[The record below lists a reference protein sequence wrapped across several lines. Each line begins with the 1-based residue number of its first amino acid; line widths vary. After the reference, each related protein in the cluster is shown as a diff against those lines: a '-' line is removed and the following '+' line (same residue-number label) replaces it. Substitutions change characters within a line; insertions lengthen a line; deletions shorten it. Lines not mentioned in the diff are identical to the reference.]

1 MIVYLDGRYVSG
13 RDACVSV
20 DDRGFTFA
28 DGLYEVIRVY
38 YGKPFRLRE
47 HLERLAEGCRFL
59 RIELENLSSLEQI
72 CAKLIAENRL
82 QDDEATVYIQVT
94 RGAAPRKHS
103 FPSARVSPTIYI
115 SASRFSPFSDQLS
128 DGIRVVLV
136 SDSRWD
142 NCNIKTIMLLPN
154 VLAQQRALEKG
165 AAEALFVRNGIIL
178 EGTHSNFFAVI
189 DNKLF
194 THPECG
200 HILPGITRWT
210 VLDICAE
217 IGLECHEAPVEA
229 GALLKVSELFVS
241 GTTLEITPVVEVDD
255 RIIADGYPGRITRL
269 MQTELAKLTGAKR

>member
-1 MIVYLDGRYVSG
+1 MIVYLDGRYISG
-13 RDACVSV
+13 REACVSV

-59 RIELENLSSLEQI
+59 RIELKNWGSLEQI

-82 QDDEATVYIQVT
+82 QDDEATIYIQVT
-94 RGAAPRKHS
+94 RGASPRKHT
-103 FPSARVSPTIYI
+103 FPSPQVSPTVLI
-115 SASRFSPFSDQLS
+115 SASRFRPSINQLS
-128 DGIRVVLV
+128 NGARAVLV
-136 SDSRWD
+136 PDSRWD

-154 VLAQQRALEKG
+154 VLAQERAREKG
-165 AAEALFVRNGIIL
+165 AAEALFVRGGIIL

-189 DNKLF
+189 DNQLF

-200 HILPGITRWT
+200 HILPGITRRT
-210 VLDICAE
+210 VLHICAQ
-217 IGLECHEAPVEA
+217 IGIDCFEEPVEVNS
-229 GALLKVSELFVS
+229 LLKASELFVS

-255 RIIADGYPGRITRL
+255 RVIADGRPGQITRRL
-269 MQTELAKLTGAKR
+269 QTELAKLTGAKR